1 MGAVALGA
9 SALGIAL
16 GALAVVLL
24 AWRRRVLRTAGDGPA
39 DLAAAEVDVH
49 HTDVVFDGMVGH
61 LLLTDPSFADNTARL
76 TGQDEPGPGT

>member
-24 AWRRRVLRTAGDGPA
+24 AWRRRVVRTADDGST
-39 DLAAAEVDVH
+39 DLVAVEVDAH
-49 HTDVVFDGMVGH
+49 HADVVFDDIVGH
-61 LLLTDPSFADNTARL
+61 LLLTDPSFADNAARL

>member
-24 AWRRRVLRTAGDGPA
+24 AWRRRVVRRA
-39 DLAAAEVDVH
+39 DDRLVDLVAAEVDTH
-49 HTDVVFDGMVGH
+49 HTDVAFDGIVGH
-61 LLLTDPSFADNTARL
+61 LLLTDPSFADNAARL

>member
-16 GALAVVLL
+16 GALALVLF
-24 AWRRRVLRTAGDGPA
+24 AWRRRLARSA
-39 DLAAAEVDVH
+39 DERLVDLVVAEVDAH
-49 HTDVVFDGMVGH
+49 QTDVVFDGIVGH
-61 LLLTDPSFADNTARL
+61 LLLTDPTFADNASRL